1 MKDMSSEGTETEGER
16 RRRHF
21 WSYGP
26 RYMRHRGYFPMFMP
40 IEDEIKALERIK
52 GVLEKRLE
60 IVNKRLEQLK
70 K

>member
-1 MKDMSSEGTETEGER
+1 MSSEGTEHEEER
-16 RRRHF
+16 HRHYF
-21 WSYGP
+21 DRP
-26 RYMRHRGYFPMFMP
+26 RYMRHRGYYPMFMP

-52 GVLEKRLE
+52 ETLEKRLE

>member
-1 MKDMSSEGTETEGER
+1 MSSESTEHEGER
-16 RRRHF
+16 HRHYF
-21 WSYGP
+21 YGP
-26 RYMRHRGYFPMFMP
+26 RYMRHWGYFSMFMP

-52 GVLEKRLE
+52 EVLEKRLE